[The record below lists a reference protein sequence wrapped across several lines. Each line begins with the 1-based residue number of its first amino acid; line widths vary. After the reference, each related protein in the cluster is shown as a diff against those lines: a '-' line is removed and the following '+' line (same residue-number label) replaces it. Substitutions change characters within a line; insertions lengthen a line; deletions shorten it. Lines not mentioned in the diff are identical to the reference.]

1 MRRHDSVMLGTTV
14 LVSQARS
21 IGKAGVPHTARRMS
35 ALDQLIHLML
45 IEAPYRKAGCTNGSY
60 RYSIWGMC
68 SRGDLGVKGG
78 VGSSLRLSI
87 EISLLALSI
96 PGQLYCRRWI
106 ALLGISA

>member
-60 RYSIWGMC
+60 SVWGMC
-68 SRGDLGVKGG
+68 SRGDLGVKG
-78 VGSSLRLSI
+78 VLDQ
-87 EISLLALSI
+87 A
-96 PGQLYCRRWI
+96 
-106 ALLGISA
+106 

>member
-60 RYSIWGMC
+60 SVFDMGYVQQGRLRC
-68 SRGDLGVKGG
+68 KGG